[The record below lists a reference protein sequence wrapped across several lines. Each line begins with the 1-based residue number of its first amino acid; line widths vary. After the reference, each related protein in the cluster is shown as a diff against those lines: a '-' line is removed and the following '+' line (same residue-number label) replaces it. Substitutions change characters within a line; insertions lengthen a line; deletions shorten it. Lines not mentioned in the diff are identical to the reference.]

1 MDRRTLLGAGVSA
14 SGLMLIRG
22 AAAQAAFPSHALRI
36 FVPFAAGGPTDIMAR
51 NVAQKLTDALGQPVV
66 VDNRP
71 GGGAQIAVAALK
83 QTPPDGHAF
92 FIGDFGALA
101 VNASLYRNHSYDPI
115 KDFKPLTML
124 MSAPI
129 MLLVRSDS
137 PIKSMRDI
145 VSMAK
150 SGRPVTMASTGVGTG
165 GHLALEMLKYMAGI
179 DIVHVPYKG
188 GQPALVDIMG
198 GQVDAMFAVLP
209 AALPQAQGGK
219 VRFIA
224 AGAAKRVAAFPDVQ
238 TTAEAGFPDL
248 VMEGWFAAVILAGTP
263 DAIVRRL
270 STEIGKAMRDPT
282 VTKRFVDF
290 GFSVEPGTPEQLGA
304 LMKSEVERWGAV
316 VRRSGARVD

>member
-14 SGLMLIRG
+14 SGLMLAG
-22 AAAQAAFPSHALRI
+22 VASAQAAFPSRALRI

-51 NVAQKLTDALGQPVV
+51 NVAQKLNDALGQPVV
-66 VDNRP
+66 VENRP

-83 QTPPDGHAF
+83 QLPPDGHAF

-124 MSAPI
+124 MSAPM
-129 MLLVRSDS
+129 MLLVRHDS

-145 VSMAK
+145 VAMAK

-179 DIVHVPYKG
+179 EIVHVPYRG
-188 GQPALVDIMG
+188 GVPALTDIMG

-209 AALPQAQGGK
+209 TALPQAQAGK

-224 AGAAKRVAAFPDVQ
+224 TGAGKRVAAFPDVQ

-248 VMEGWFAAVILAGTP
+248 IMEGWFAAVILAGTP
-263 DAIVRRL
+263 DPVVRRL
-270 STEIGKAMRDPT
+270 SAEIGRAMRDP
-282 VTKRFVDF
+282 VITKRFVDF

-316 VRRSGARVD
+316 VRRSGATVD